1 MIMKSCVR
9 IFLVLILLGGFIL
22 GCSGP
27 RKAMGERKIQC
38 AKCSLAL
45 ASQEDVD
52 KIVMNEILERIKN
65 EK

>member
-1 MIMKSCVR
+1 MKNCMR
-9 IFLVLILLGGFIL
+9 IFLVLILLGGFVL

-45 ASQEDVD
+45 GSQDDVD
-52 KIVMNEILERIKN
+52 KIVMNEILERIRDQK
-65 EK
+65 

>member
-1 MIMKSCVR
+1 MVMKNGMR
-9 IFLVLILLGGFIL
+9 IFLVLILLGGLFL

-52 KIVMNEILERIKN
+52 KIVMNEILERIRDQK
-65 EK
+65 

>member
-1 MIMKSCVR
+1 MKNCMR
-9 IFLVLILLGGFIL
+9 IFLVLILLGGSIL

>member
-1 MIMKSCVR
+1 MKNCMR
-9 IFLVLILLGGFIL
+9 IFLVFIILGVFIL

-27 RKAMGERKIQC
+27 RRAMGEKKIQC
-38 AKCSLAL
+38 AKCSLVL

-52 KIVMNEILERIKN
+52 KIVMNEILEKIKN

>member
-1 MIMKSCVR
+1 MIMRNYMR
-9 IFLVLILLGGFIL
+9 IFLVLILLGGLFL

-45 ASQEDVD
+45 TSQEDVD

>member
-1 MIMKSCVR
+1 MKNCMR
-9 IFLVLILLGGFIL
+9 IFLVSILLGGLFL

-27 RKAMGERKIQC
+27 RKAMGEKKIQC
-38 AKCSLAL
+38 AKCSFAL

>member
-1 MIMKSCVR
+1 MKNCIR
-9 IFLVLILLGGFIL
+9 IFLVFIILGGFIL

-27 RKAMGERKIQC
+27 RRGMGERKIQC
-38 AKCSLAL
+38 AKCSLVL

>member
-1 MIMKSCVR
+1 
-9 IFLVLILLGGFIL
+9 
-22 GCSGP
+22 
-27 RKAMGERKIQC
+27 MGEKKIQC

-52 KIVMNEILERIKN
+52 KIVMNEILERIKS

>member
-1 MIMKSCVR
+1 MKNCMR
-9 IFLVLILLGGFIL
+9 IFLVLILLGGFVL

-45 ASQEDVD
+45 ASQDDVD

>member
-1 MIMKSCVR
+1 MKNCMR
-9 IFLVLILLGGFIL
+9 IFLVLILLGGFVL

-45 ASQEDVD
+45 ASQDDVD
-52 KIVMNEILERIKN
+52 KIVMNEILERIRDQK
-65 EK
+65 